1 MGVGM
6 YESREF
12 IQQLG
17 GEIRVESE
25 PGKGT
30 TIALYIPVA
39 TGPGD
44 GALESGER
52 DVKSEK

>member
-39 TGPGD
+39 
-44 GALESGER
+44 AE
-52 DVKSEK
+52 